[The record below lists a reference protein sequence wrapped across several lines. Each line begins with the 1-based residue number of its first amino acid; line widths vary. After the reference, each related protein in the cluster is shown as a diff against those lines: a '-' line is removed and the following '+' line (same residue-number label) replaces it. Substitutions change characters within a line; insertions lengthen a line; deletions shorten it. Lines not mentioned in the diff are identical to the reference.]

1 MQRTASAHW
10 SGNLK
15 QGKGAISSQ
24 SGVLRD
30 TPYSFNSRFGGDPHT
45 NPEELLAA
53 AHAGC
58 FTMALSLM
66 LQEAGFTA
74 DALDTEATV
83 VLDDKKLVIT
93 DVHLR
98 LTGKVPGISADQF
111 AEVAGNAKANCPVSK
126 LFNANITLDVRLG

>member
-24 SGVLRD
+24 SGVLKD
-30 TPYSFNSRFGGDPHT
+30 TPYSFNSRFGGDPQT

-58 FTMALSLM
+58 FTMALSLK

-93 DVHLR
+93 DVQLR
-98 LTGKVPGISADQF
+98 LTATVPGISAEKF
-111 AEVAGNAKANCPVSK
+111 EEVAQDAKANCPVSK
-126 LFNANITLDVRLG
+126 LFNANITLDARLG

>member
-24 SGVLRD
+24 SGVLRE
-30 TPYSFNSRFGGDPHT
+30 TPYSFGSRFGADPQT

-58 FTMALSLM
+58 FTMALSLK

-98 LTGKVPGISADQF
+98 LTGTVPGISADRF
-111 AEVAGNAKANCPVSK
+111 A
-126 LFNANITLDVRLG
+126 D

>member
-24 SGVLRD
+24 SGVLRE
-30 TPYSFNSRFGGDPHT
+30 TPYSFGSRFGSDPQT

-58 FTMALSLM
+58 FTMALSLK

-111 AEVAGNAKANCPVSK
+111 AEIAGDAKANCPVSK
-126 LFNANITLDVRLG
+126 LFNANITLDARLG

>member
-1 MQRTASAHW
+1 MKRTASAHW

-15 QGKGAISSQ
+15 QGKGALTSQ
-24 SGVLRD
+24 SGVLND
-30 TPYSFNSRFGGDPHT
+30 TPYSFGSRFGTDPQT

-74 DALDTEATV
+74 DSLDTEATLL
-83 VLDDKKLVIT
+83 LDDKKLVIT
-93 DVHLR
+93 DVNLV
-98 LTGKVPGISADQF
+98 LTAKIPGIE
-111 AEVAGNAKANCPVSK
+111 AEKFEEIARNAKANCPVSK
-126 LFNANITLDVRLG
+126 LFNANITLDARLG